1 MLGRLGA
8 ASKKAS
14 TEAQKESTSILG
26 VIKDDVDSADRDVVR
41 CTASSQDGLFDVTSE
56 LLKCNSEQEKKL
68 PTSTCSNGG
77 RAQSRRECRGL
88 SSTGTPD

>member
-14 TEAQKESTSILG
+14 KEAQKESTSILG

-41 CTASSQDGLFDVTSE
+41 CTASSQVPYFHLAV
-56 LLKCNSEQEKKL
+56 L
-68 PTSTCSNGG
+68 CSCTVMQFSIPSLEVD
-77 RAQSRRECRGL
+77 AS
-88 SSTGTPD
+88 